1 MSGNIKQL
9 FKGYLLQLETIV
21 NKVPPELFSV
31 SLTDDMFSLE
41 MNAKIAANFVLRGY
55 YPLLGKEAVSLMSD
69 EQGKAAVVR
78 QIIDTRALLD
88 TLPEIHNFDDSKV
101 ITDKAG
107 FSEIQLCQSD
117 FIHQYIVPNY
127 FFHMGMV
134 YAIAK
139 SKGVAVSKGDFDG
152 LHSYP
157 ADFSFVSS

>member
-1 MSGNIKQL
+1 
-9 FKGYLLQLETIV
+9 
-21 NKVPPELFSV
+21 
-31 SLTDDMFSLE
+31 MFSLE

-69 EQGKAAVVR
+69 EQGKAVVVR
-78 QIIDTRALLD
+78 QIIATRELLEN
-88 TLPEIHNFDDSKV
+88 LPEIHYLDDSK
-101 ITDKAG
+101 ILSDKAG

>member
-9 FKGYLLQLETIV
+9 FKGYLLQLEKIV
-21 NKVPPELFSV
+21 NKVPPELFSE
-31 SLTDDMFSLE
+31 SLVDDMFSLE

-55 YPLLGKEAVSLMSD
+55 CPLLGKDAISLMSD

-78 QIIDTRALLD
+78 QIIETRELLE
-88 TLPEIHNFDDSKV
+88 TFPEIRRLDDSKV
-101 ITDKAG
+101 LADKAG

-152 LHSYP
+152 LHVYP

>member
-1 MSGNIKQL
+1 MSDNIKQL

-21 NKVPPELFSV
+21 NKVPPELFSE

-55 YPLLGKEAVSLMSD
+55 CPLLGKDAISLMSD
-69 EQGKAAVVR
+69 EEGKEVVVR
-78 QIIDTRALLD
+78 QIIETRRLLEN
-88 TLPEIHNFDDSKV
+88 LPEIRRLDDSKV
-101 ITDKAG
+101 LADKAG

-117 FIHQYIVPNY
+117 FIYQYIVPNY

-134 YAIAK
+134 YALAK

-157 ADFSFVSS
+157 ADFSFVRS

>member
-9 FKGYLLQLETIV
+9 FNGYLLQLETIV
-21 NKVPPELFSV
+21 NKVPPELFAV

-69 EQGKAAVVR
+69 ERGKAAVVR
-78 QIIDTRALLD
+78 QIIETRELLE
-88 TLPEIHNFDDSKV
+88 TLPEIHNLDDSKV

-117 FIHQYIVPNY
+117 FIHQYIASNF

-139 SKGVAVSKGDFDG
+139 SKGVVVSKGDFDG

-157 ADFSFVSS
+157 AGFSFVKS